1 MAGQGGRGRGEQKN
15 QGSVGRERQGSGA
28 DAWRTMGLLK
38 GMLEEVWRALC
49 IASSALQVGIGQ
61 LNFNEVHSKVCSSAW
76 ACRARGSAEWGLGVG
91 GGGGRRNE
99 FLMDGK
105 GGDESLLS
113 VQGRGREEGGKSIR
127 PRAY

>member
-1 MAGQGGRGRGEQKN
+1 MARQGGREAVGGEKNN
-15 QGSVGRERQGSGA
+15 QGSVGRERPGSGA

-76 ACRARGSAEWGLGVG
+76 AFERGARLNGNRRWEGQGGAE
-91 GGGGRRNE
+91 
-99 FLMDGK
+99 M
-105 GGDESLLS
+105 SS
-113 VQGRGREEGGKSIR
+113 
-127 PRAY
+127 

>member
-1 MAGQGGRGRGEQKN
+1 M
-15 QGSVGRERQGSGA
+15 GRERPGSGA
-28 DAWRTMGLLK
+28 DAWQTMGLLK

-61 LNFNEVHSKVCSSAW
+61 LNFNEVHSKVCSSVW
-76 ACRARGSAEWGLGVG
+76 AFGARGSAEWGLGAVR
-91 GGGGRRNE
+91 GGGRPNE

-113 VQGRGREEGGKSIR
+113 LEGRGRRGGKSIR

>member
-1 MAGQGGRGRGEQKN
+1 
-15 QGSVGRERQGSGA
+15 
-28 DAWRTMGLLK
+28 MGLLK

-76 ACRARGSAEWGLGVG
+76 AFERGSAEWEPAVG
-91 GGGGRRNE
+91 GGRGRRNE

-113 VQGRGREEGGKSIR
+113 VEGRGRGYPDTVMPTSESSNAGSEVVDMGWRIWGRSTNVGHWR
-127 PRAY
+127 P

>member
-1 MAGQGGRGRGEQKN
+1 
-15 QGSVGRERQGSGA
+15 
-28 DAWRTMGLLK
+28 MGLLK

-76 ACRARGSAEWGLGVG
+76 AFRVRGSAEWGLGVE

-113 VQGRGREEGGKSIR
+113 VEGKGRKGEKSIR